1 MDPQATVPQAV
12 PQWAT
17 DDVVDFMLQAKEAA
31 WWTPENTAPVQVN
44 LNPQPETAPIPDQK
58 AIDQAAI
65 DEKLKQ
71 EIESQK
77 KFDEEADRLMQ
88 EIESNKK
95 VEPAKEDKVIVEDKK
110 PEDDK
115 TPIKEAMWKIAQLS
129 IEEQEQFITYVD
141 DLQKSHAELSAN
153 KIKDNQTISD
163 LQYENSLL
171 KDSSKTYIEKSNS
184 LENDQIRNK
193 IPEWIW
199 ELVTSFKDFDSKK
212 DDFTRKSF
220 RKELIRI
227 VEKEFK
233 RSLNDYLGDV
243 YIGSN
248 DVISWQ
254 ESFGIDLPSPS
265 VTAKKQSEKSKLD
278 YMSDLF

>member
-1 MDPQATVPQAV
+1 
-12 PQWAT
+12 
-17 DDVVDFMLQAKEAA
+17 L
-31 WWTPENTAPVQVN
+31 
-44 LNPQPETAPIPDQK
+44 
-58 AIDQAAI
+58 
-65 DEKLKQ
+65 
-71 EIESQK
+71 
-77 KFDEEADRLMQ
+77 
-88 EIESNKK
+88 
-95 VEPAKEDKVIVEDKK
+95 
-110 PEDDK
+110 
-115 TPIKEAMWKIAQLS
+115 WKIAQLS

-212 DDFTRKSF
+212 DDFTRKSY

-254 ESFGIDLPSPS
+254 ESFGIDLPTPS
-265 VTAKKQSEKSKLD
+265 ATAKKQNEKSKVD
-278 YMSDLF
+278 YMADFF